1 MNARDLL
8 GRAKT
13 RTAAIAGTAALLA
26 GGLGASILL
35 PAAAANAG
43 TCTGSSLA
51 AGTSCTL
58 TGTAT
63 VSAGT
68 LAMASMPT
76 ALGWSV
82 TMNGMDNKLIDTTPA
97 HTYFT
102 VNDATGSGAGWN
114 VNVAA
119 TTFTTGTKTL
129 ANAGTLVFTGSVAAS
144 LPPPHPTGPAGPGT
158 CTAPTNTTTYPVA
171 ITTAASSPT
180 PVKIYDTSANTGMG
194 TILVGYNNPTGWW
207 LNVPANAYAGTY
219 TSTITWQLT
228 SAP

>member
-1 MNARDLL
+1 MTCSAGPRPAPQPWP
-8 GRAKT
+8 GRP
-13 RTAAIAGTAALLA
+13 RLLA

-35 PAAAANAG
+35 PAGAADAAA
-43 TCTGSSLA
+43 CTGTSLA

-63 VSAGT
+63 VTAGT
-68 LAMASMPT
+68 LAMASMPS

-82 TMNGMDNKLIDTTPA
+82 TMNGLDSKLVDTVPG
-97 HTYFT
+97 HTSLQ
-102 VNDATGSGAGWN
+102 VNDNTGSGAGWN
-114 VNVAA
+114 ITVSA

-129 ANAGTLVFTGSVAAS
+129 ANTGTLSLTGSTTNQTVTTAPDAVCA
-144 LPPPHPTGPAGPGT
+144 TGT
-158 CTAPTNTTTYPVA
+158 CTVPTNTTAYPVA
-171 ITTAASSPT
+171 VTTAASSPAAY
-180 PVKIYDTSANTGMG
+180 KIYDTSANTGMG
-194 TILVGYNNPTGWW
+194 DITIGYNNPTGWW